1 MEPKAHPDRLL
12 ILLRQ
17 KLLERSRLSGAAS
30 AGLKARLS
38 AEGAS
43 EPTGIQ
49 AMAAAHGADERSLR
63 RALIQ
68 HLLADQLGSG
78 LLNDAQFQQIVSRV
92 TETIEQDPEAAGM
105 LTRLVSELGP
115 A

>member
-1 MEPKAHPDRLL
+1 
-12 ILLRQ
+12 
-17 KLLERSRLSGAAS
+17 
-30 AGLKARLS
+30 
-38 AEGAS
+38 
-43 EPTGIQ
+43 
-49 AMAAAHGADERSLR
+49 LR

-78 LLNDAQFQQIVSRV
+78 LLNDVQFQQIVSRV
-92 TETIEQDPEAAGM
+92 TETIEQDPQTSSM